1 MEHQIELLTTQC
13 DIPMYVC
20 NKCGSSFLADEMSFD
35 EDKESDECIYCAVDK
50 TAYKNS
56 HWILGWQRV
65 NLELYNKIARLKRE
79 RNGK

>member
-35 EDKESDECIYCAVDK
+35 ENKESD
-50 TAYKNS
+50 
-56 HWILGWQRV
+56 
-65 NLELYNKIARLKRE
+65 RLKWWTNHVTE
-79 RNGK
+79 LTDV